1 MGRVLLLVELR
12 GGNDGLNTVI
22 PFSDRR
28 YGQLRPKIGVARER
42 VIQLNEQLGLHEK
55 LEPLVEAWKAG
66 DLAIVQGVGYPRPN
80 RSHFRSIEIW
90 DTASA
95 STETLN
101 EGWIARSFE
110 KVALPAGVGVD
121 CIVADTNALPAAG
134 PALRTVVM
142 PDVDKFL
149 GQARMVRTAA
159 ADGSRNDALEHILSV
174 AQEVT
179 SAAAGLRAILDKSPP
194 PGLGYGHLGGFGTQ
208 LDLATRLVAAKVPLV
223 AVKLAMTGFDTHN
236 AQPPMHEKLLDQL
249 AKALATLR
257 RNLMAANVWKEV
269 VVMTY
274 SEFGRRAR
282 ENANNG
288 TDHGTAA
295 PLFVMGGGVK
305 GGLHGACP
313 SLAELPDGDLSFTV
327 DFRSVYA
334 ALASECW
341 GVQRDYGVRQ
351 PPRLALF

>member
-1 MGRVLLLVELR
+1 MSRVLLLVELR

-22 PFSDRR
+22 PFSDPR

-42 VIQLNEQLGLHEK
+42 VIQLNEQVGLHEK

-66 DLAIVQGVGYPRPN
+66 DLAVVQGVGYPRPN

-95 STETLN
+95 SSETLN

-110 KVALPAGVGVD
+110 KVSVPAGVGVD

-134 PALRTVVM
+134 PTLRTVVM

-149 GQARMVRTAA
+149 GQAGLVRTSAA
-159 ADGSRNDALEHILSV
+159 GSRNEALEHILSV
-174 AQEVT
+174 AHEVT
-179 SAAAGLRAILDKSPP
+179 SAASGLRGILERSPP
-194 PGLGYGHLGGFGTQ
+194 PGIGYGHLGGFGTQ
-208 LDLATRLVAAKVPLV
+208 LDLATRLVVAKVPLV
-223 AVKLAMTGFDTHN
+223 AIKMAMTGFDTHN
-236 AQPPMHEKLLDQL
+236 AQAPMHEKLLDQL

-269 VVMTY
+269 VVVTY

-295 PLFVMGGGVK
+295 PLFVMGGAVK
-305 GGLHGACP
+305 GGLHGAYP
-313 SLAELPDGDLSFTV
+313 SLADLPDGDLSFTV
-327 DFRSVYA
+327 DFRSVYS
-334 ALASECW
+334 ALARECW
-341 GVQRDYGVRQ
+341 GLQRDYGVRQ
-351 PPRLALF
+351 LSRLALF